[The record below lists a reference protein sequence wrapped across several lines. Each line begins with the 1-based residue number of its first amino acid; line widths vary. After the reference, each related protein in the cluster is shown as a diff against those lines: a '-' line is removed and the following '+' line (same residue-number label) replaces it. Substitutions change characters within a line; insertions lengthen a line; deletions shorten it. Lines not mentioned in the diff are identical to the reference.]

1 MLEHD
6 QSSTLEDDH
15 MDDMRADWKTPCSS
29 DNLCFICASHKVVS
43 QQELAVLDT
52 PTNQPTKP
60 KTGFIP
66 PLLACTPLYTST
78 VSLGLAPLSV
88 VAQGLAPR
96 QLSEKKEVH
105 EETKHIVLSPNMVMI

>member
-52 PTNQPTKP
+52 PTNQPN
-60 KTGFIP
+60 
-66 PLLACTPLYTST
+66 
-78 VSLGLAPLSV
+78 
-88 VAQGLAPR
+88 QR
-96 QLSEKKEVH
+96 Q
-105 EETKHIVLSPNMVMI
+105 VLSHHCWLALPYILLQ